1 MMSPS
6 SRIIAVSAR
15 PSHTF
20 PRREQFSG
28 RDCGALCVA
37 CAALRFNFDNEIRT
51 AAEWQPADHD
61 SNRSNSRYAA
71 GTTDDSCEHV
81 AANVAADSST
91 LSALQIEQVMRR
103 ALRRTRACQCEARP
117 NNLLFSP

>member
-1 MMSPS
+1 MMFPS

-15 PSHTF
+15 TAHTF

-28 RDCGALCVA
+28 LDCGALCVA

-51 AAEWQPADHD
+51 AAEWQLADHD
-61 SNRSNSRYAA
+61 SNRRISRFAA
-71 GTTDDSCEHV
+71 ATTDDSCEHV
-81 AANVAADSST
+81 IANAAADSSPQ
-91 LSALQIEQVMRR
+91 SALQIEQVIRR

-117 NNLLFSP
+117 NNPRFSR